1 MHLTHSTH
9 STHLTQWTQWTHTTS
24 TPRPPRRSRPLAVAV
39 GAVLA
44 VVALPPA
51 AASAA
56 PPTRPAAGPTA
67 GAAAGPA
74 AYRNSACSS
83 DKGAWNCLAQC
94 ESNGR
99 WNANTGNGYY
109 GGLQFWQPTWEAY
122 GGLQY
127 APRADL
133 ATRSEQIKVAEKL
146 RLSQG
151 WKAWPSCSRKL
162 RIERFD
168 RPEEPTRS
176 SRGERRTHVVARG
189 ETLTS
194 IARRYG
200 VDGGWKDLYAANR
213 AAVGSRPDLLP
224 VGARLVI
231 PKG

>member
-1 MHLTHSTH
+1 MHPTQSTQLTHSTQLAH
-9 STHLTQWTQWTHTTS
+9 PTS
-24 TPRPPRRSRPLAVAV
+24 VRRPPRRPRPLAVAV

-56 PPTRPAAGPTA
+56 TASGAPPTRPTGYA
-67 GAAAGPA
+67 
-74 AYRNSACSS
+74 NSACSS
-83 DKGAWNCLAQC
+83 DKGAWSCLAQC

-122 GGLQY
+122 GGLKY

-168 RPEEPTRS
+168 RPQRPERPERPART
-176 SRGERRTHVVARG
+176 SRGERRQHVVAGG
-189 ETLTS
+189 ETLSS
-194 IARRYG
+194 IARRYK
-200 VDGGWKDLYAANR
+200 VEGGWKSLYAANR
-213 AAVGSRPDLLP
+213 AAVGSRPDLVS